1 MKKKDTT
8 GVSEWTSAPAGRRIT
23 PLDVQQKEFQVAR
36 FGAGYRMREVDEFLD
51 QVTDAMTAL
60 VAENERL
67 ARGSSDRGP
76 ASSRPPVPATTGDAD
91 RAAVEAFLR
100 REKGFLQDLGGL
112 VQEHAEELRSM
123 VRAVRQDASVVA
135 GRGTQE
141 PTVKDAPVAAKAPD
155 AASVQGEGPP
165 TTPEAAAALDAREE
179 PDAPRDEIA
188 EDSDVS
194 GTTAQATPDA
204 PEDEGDDEGEGK
216 DRTTTAGSA
225 TVITG
230 AVADEPILLD
240 EPEPARS
247 GRPDDEEDGSLR
259 ELFWGEE

>member
-8 GVSEWTSAPAGRRIT
+8 GGASDWTSAPAGRIT
-23 PLDVQQKEFQVAR
+23 PLEVQQKEFQVAR

-67 ARGSSDRGP
+67 ARGASGPEPAPSRSS
-76 ASSRPPVPATTGDAD
+76 VPTATGDAD

-123 VRAVRQDASVVA
+123 VRTVRQDASAVA
-135 GRGTQE
+135 GTTTQE
-141 PTVKDAPVAAKAPD
+141 SAMTELPP
-155 AASVQGEGPP
+155 AASPS
-165 TTPEAAAALDAREE
+165 PEAAEAPAPTPPPEAAFAPGASEE
-179 PDAPRDEIA
+179 PDAPQAEIA
-188 EDSDVS
+188 EGPDVT
-194 GTTAQATPDA
+194 GTTAQTTPDV
-204 PEDEGDDEGEGK
+204 PDEEGK
-216 DRTTTAGSA
+216 GEDRTTLAGSA

-247 GRPDDEEDGSLR
+247 GRPDEEEDSSLR

>member
-8 GVSEWTSAPAGRRIT
+8 GGASEWTSAPAGRRIT
-23 PLDVQQKEFQVAR
+23 PLEVQQKEFQVAR

-67 ARGSSDRGP
+67 ARGSSGLEP
-76 ASSRPPVPATTGDAD
+76 APSRPSVPTTTGDAD
-91 RAAVEAFLR
+91 RATVESFLR

-123 VRAVRQDASVVA
+123 VRAIRQDASAVA
-135 GRGTQE
+135 ETTTHE
-141 PTVKDAPVAAKAPD
+141 PAVTDSPASAPPPGAAPAPEAAPQGEAPD
-155 AASVQGEGPP
+155 AS
-165 TTPEAAAALDAREE
+165 L
-179 PDAPRDEIA
+179 APQTEIA
-188 EDSDVS
+188 EGADAT
-194 GTTAQATPDA
+194 GTTAQATPDV
-204 PEDEGDDEGEGK
+204 PKDEGKGE
-216 DRTTTAGSA
+216 DRTTLAGSA
-225 TVITG
+225 NVITG

-247 GRPDDEEDGSLR
+247 GRPDEEEDGSLR

>member
-1 MKKKDTT
+1 
-8 GVSEWTSAPAGRRIT
+8 
-23 PLDVQQKEFQVAR
+23 
-36 FGAGYRMREVDEFLD
+36 MREVDEFLD

-67 ARGSSDRGP
+67 ARGSSGP
-76 ASSRPPVPATTGDAD
+76 EPAPSRPSVPATTGDAD

-123 VRAVRQDASVVA
+123 VRAVRQDAPA
-135 GRGTQE
+135 
-141 PTVKDAPVAAKAPD
+141 DAETTTHETAVTESPSAA
-155 AASVQGEGPP
+155 PP
-165 TTPEAAAALDAREE
+165 PEAAEVPAATPPGAVLAPGASEE
-179 PDAPRDEIA
+179 PDAPQNEVA
-188 EDSDVS
+188 EDSDVT
-194 GTTAQATPDA
+194 GTTAQTIPDV
-204 PEDEGDDEGEGK
+204 PDDEGKGE
-216 DRTTTAGSA
+216 DRTTLAGSG

-247 GRPDDEEDGSLR
+247 GRPEEEEDSSLR

>member
-1 MKKKDTT
+1 MKKKNTT
-8 GVSEWTSAPAGRRIT
+8 GGASEWTSGPAGRRIT
-23 PLDVQQKEFQVAR
+23 PIEVQQKEFQVAR

-67 ARGSSDRGP
+67 ARGSSGREP
-76 ASSRPPVPATTGDAD
+76 APSQPSVPTTTGDAD
-91 RAAVEAFLR
+91 RAAVESFLR

-123 VRAVRQDASVVA
+123 VRAVRQDASAAA
-135 GRGTQE
+135 G
-141 PTVKDAPVAAKAPD
+141 APAAALVSEAAPPPH
-155 AASVQGEGPP
+155 AAEAPGAAPL
-165 TTPEAAAALDAREE
+165 PEAAAVPEAEPVPEALGE
-179 PDAPRDEIA
+179 PDAPRDKIA
-188 EDSDVS
+188 ESPDVT
-194 GTTAQATPDA
+194 GTTAQATPDV
-204 PEDEGDDEGEGK
+204 PEDGKDE
-216 DRTTTAGSA
+216 DRTTLAGSA

-230 AVADEPILLD
+230 AVADEPLLLD

-247 GRPDDEEDGSLR
+247 GRPDDEEEDSSLR

>member
-8 GVSEWTSAPAGRRIT
+8 GGASDWTSAPAGRRIT
-23 PLDVQQKEFQVAR
+23 PLEVQQKEFQVAR

-76 ASSRPPVPATTGDAD
+76 ASTRPSVPATTGDAD

-123 VRAVRQDASVVA
+123 VRAVRQDASAVA
-135 GRGTQE
+135 EIAVQE
-141 PTVKDAPVAAKAPD
+141 PAAKEPPAAARASDAGSAPEE
-155 AASVQGEGPP
+155 APP
-165 TTPEAAAALDAREE
+165 LEAAAAPDAREE
-179 PDAPRDEIA
+179 PDAPQAEIT
-188 EDSDVS
+188 EGSDVS

-204 PEDEGDDEGEGK
+204 PEDEREDEGEGD
-216 DRTTTAGSA
+216 DRTTIAGSA
-225 TVITG
+225 PIITG